1 MNKKLF
7 LLPFLTIS
15 LLVGCNNNS
24 NSTPAD
30 SSNSEPAAK
39 KIWELDEVEG
49 ESTIQQVKEGTAGQY
64 YKVRGTVAANTGS
77 TLAIYRKG
85 QFLYCYNFKADATDK
100 LKAHPLG
107 SYVEIYAQSSAYS
120 GSVQLTAYDVG
131 TEKST
136 DKYDL
141 AASLTVLENE
151 GEPIEPVTVTTAA
164 ELANA
169 PAAGKL
175 MKFDFVPKKD
185 FTFAADATD
194 NQDLE
199 GYIGETLFT
208 LRLEKYLDADA
219 KTALLAA
226 NPAQFAIGAKY
237 SVVALG
243 AATSSGSVRGIICE
257 GSSWVKT
264 DDAHF
269 AEPTAVVVAPA
280 DGSTTVEVEIGKTTL
295 LDFLVQPNNAKQVVT
310 WSSEN
315 TAIATV
321 EAVGDQGKV
330 TGVAAGKVK
339 IIATSVD
346 KNTVKGEFEVTVIKS
361 AAAPITE
368 TVKLDFSARTE
379 TGTYIDSIVKEGTTK
394 YTVLEVIQAAA
405 NKPAHI
411 TDATSKTIASGNGS
425 GGAYPNSS
433 GFLKGGSSSANGT
446 LTLTFD
452 GLVNKVVI
460 KAHDWN
466 KKTDAYPTNSN
477 KVAVNDGEGVFA
489 PYNETGTG
497 EDMTFNLAVASDTI
511 KIETQ
516 KRVFIWTIEYSY
528 VPATLA

>member
-15 LLVGCNNNS
+15 LLVGCNNNA
-24 NSTPAD
+24 NSKPAD

-64 YKVRGTVAANTGS
+64 YKVRGTVVANSGS

-85 QFLYCYNFKADATDK
+85 QFLYCYNFKADATEK

-107 SYVEIYAQSSAYS
+107 SYVEIYAQSSSYS

-131 TEKST
+131 TEKSS

-151 GEPIEPVTVTTAA
+151 GETVEPVTVTTAA

-199 GYIGETLFT
+199 GFIGETAFT
-208 LRLEKYLDADA
+208 IRMEKYLPADV

-226 NPAQFAIGAKY
+226 SPAQFAIGAKY
-237 SVVALG
+237 SIVALG
-243 AATSSGSVRGIICE
+243 AATSSGNVRGLLVE
-257 GSSWVKT
+257 GSSWTKT

-269 AEPTAVVVAPA
+269 AEPTAVIVAPA
-280 DGSTTVEVEIGKTTL
+280 DGAATVEVEVGKTTM

-310 WSSEN
+310 WSSQDAN
-315 TAIATV
+315 IAKV

-330 TGVAAGKVK
+330 TGVATGEVK
-339 IIATSVD
+339 IYAAAAD
-346 KNTVKGEFEVTVIKS
+346 KATVKGEITVKVVKP

-379 TGTYIDSIVKEGTTK
+379 TGTYLDSIVKEGTTK
-394 YTVLEVIQAAA
+394 YTVLEVIQACA
-405 NKPAHI
+405 NKPTHV
-411 TDATSKTIASGNGS
+411 TDASSSNITSGNGT
-425 GGAYPNSS
+425 GGAYPNTA
-433 GFLKGGSSSANGT
+433 GLIKGGSSSKNGT
-446 LTLTFD
+446 LTLVFD

-460 KAHDWN
+460 KAHDWY
-466 KKTDAYPTNSN
+466 KKTDSSPTNSN
-477 KVAVNDGEGVFA
+477 KIAVNDGTPVLA

-497 EDMTFNLAVASDTI
+497 EEMVFNLAAASDTI

-516 KRVFIWTIEYSY
+516 KRAFIWTIEYSY
-528 VPATLA
+528 VQA